1 MDLHHL
7 TLQQL
12 QVFVAVAR
20 SGTTAA
26 AADLLARSQS
36 ATSAALNEL
45 ERGLDLRLFD
55 RIGKRLALNENGRAL
70 LPRALAVI
78 DGATRI
84 EAMSTDLVEPRL
96 SLRVGAST
104 TLGNYVLPAVLARY
118 FADVVEDGPNSW
130 HCAVRIGNTTEICRA
145 VAELEIDIGVVEGP
159 SHAPG
164 VEMHP
169 WREDEMLIVGAPG
182 SALAQEAARAP
193 LRIAALRRATWLLR
207 EPSSGTRETTDQLLL
222 PRLGV
227 YARSIELGSSEAIK
241 HAAAAGLG
249 IACLSRWVVADMLA
263 RGELL
268 PLPTR
273 LGALKRQCYWV
284 RHPARVPTA
293 ASAAFIEMLNSAE

>member
-1 MDLHHL
+1 MNLHHL
-7 TLQQL
+7 TLAQL

-20 SGTTAA
+20 NGTTAA
-26 AADLLARSQS
+26 AADSLARSQS

-70 LPRALAVI
+70 LSRALAVI

-84 EAMSTDLVEPRL
+84 EAMSTDLAEPRL

-104 TLGNYVLPAVLARY
+104 TLGNYVLPALLARY
-118 FADVVEDGPNSW
+118 FAGIDAHSGWRS
-130 HCAVRIGNTTEICRA
+130 AVRIGNTTEICRA

-164 VEMHP
+164 VEMHA

-182 SALAQEAARAP
+182 SALAEQAARAP
-193 LRIAALRRATWLLR
+193 LGIAALRRATWLLR
-207 EPSSGTRETTDQLLL
+207 EPSSGTRETTDQWLL
-222 PRLGV
+222 PRLGL

-249 IACLSRWVVADMLA
+249 IACLSRWVVADLLA

-273 LGALKRQCYWV
+273 LGRLKRQCYWV
-284 RHPARVPTA
+284 RHPARAPTA
-293 ASAAFIEMLNSAE
+293 ASAAFIDLLQAAD